1 MIYLKMP
8 IVIAIDGYSSCGKST
23 FAKTIANYLQYLYI
37 DSGAMYRAITLFSLR
52 EKIIYNGNVNIDIL
66 EQKLNNVNLEYRFNP
81 TSSKYETFLNEE
93 NVEEEIRGLEVSD
106 NVSKV
111 SKLKSV
117 RSYLVLLQQKLGDNK
132 GIVMDGRDIGT
143 VVFPNAEIKLFMTAN
158 IEVRALRRYKELSDK
173 GINTTFEEITLNISQ
188 RDFLDA
194 NREESPLRQ
203 ASDSILL
210 DNSDMTPDQ
219 QLEWFKKLL
228 EKFQ

>member
-1 MIYLKMP
+1 
-8 IVIAIDGYSSCGKST
+8 
-23 FAKTIANYLQYLYI
+23 
-37 DSGAMYRAITLFSLR
+37 MYRAITLFSLR

-173 GINTTFEEITLNISQ
+173 GINTTFEEITSNISQ